1 MISYF
6 DIKRFFFVVLAVAI
20 VGIAVPAHAVKV
32 QIFKPVDPEK
42 EVASR
47 VLRDKA
53 VSQAFAQALLSE
65 SVRMIPGSLS
75 SERSEALKITLGKR
89 YEEYISGYKDMDVQ
103 QGEDGVSVRID
114 VNVNRKS
121 LRAALKKM
129 GMFVPAGK
137 TVFTDI
143 LISNEKYTLN
153 EEREAKQNEQINT
166 LSALYAIQNA
176 TTVEKDDSVAEFSVR
191 HVSKK
196 RWSGELKSSY
206 GKWFA
211 SGTSLET
218 VWRNL
223 WERYYGSQ
231 NVDVLMNPKAV
242 LVVSGW
248 FNPEGVREF
257 GRKLKS
263 WDSAVQEVQL
273 LDVEMKPTAVSAS
286 WSLEVSDQWVLR
298 SYLNDYLPPRGL
310 NFNLDGLADDK

>member
-6 DIKRFFFVVLAVAI
+6 DIKRFFFVILAAAI

-42 EVASR
+42 EEASR

-129 GMFVPAGK
+129 GMFVPVGK

-153 EEREAKQNEQINT
+153 EERQAKQNEQINT
-166 LSALYAIQNA
+166 LTALYAIQNA
-176 TTVEKDDSVAEFSVR
+176 TTAENDDSVAEFSVR

-310 NFNLDGLADDK
+310 NFNLDGLAGDK